1 MEPWMLIV
9 LLGAVIVTY
18 GLTRSPNSGLHNRSD
33 MTGEIEETL
42 DAFALQLEEENQHL
56 LRTIGEMK
64 REYETR
70 VQTLTDRMNGLEK
83 QVREL
88 SERTYS
94 IETQG
99 HSKTEGDG
107 SRLLI
112 QSVPAPASEPAS
124 ESEPEKAQISQ
135 FAIKG
140 RYKEIIDYHE
150 NGKSI
155 EFIAKK
161 MGMNKGEIQLIIQL
175 AKQEEQFRV

>member
-18 GLTRSPNSGLHNRSD
+18 GLIRFPNRQNGAD
-33 MTGEIEETL
+33 VTGEIEETL

-64 REYETR
+64 QEYETL
-70 VQTLTDRMNGLEK
+70 VQKLIGRMNGLEK

-88 SERTYS
+88 AERAS
-94 IETQG
+94 SVETQG
-99 HSKTEGDG
+99 HSKAEANG
-107 SRLLI
+107 SRPLI
-112 QSVPAPASEPAS
+112 ESIPVL
-124 ESEPEKAQISQ
+124 ESEPEVTSASQ
-135 FAIKG
+135 FDIKG
-140 RYKEIIDYHE
+140 RYKEIFDYHE

-161 MGMNKGEIQLIIQL
+161 MGMNKGEVQLIIQL
-175 AKQEEQFRV
+175 SRQEEQFRV